1 VAELPDE
8 TAYYCE
14 SGVIVTPKGSIRQEY
29 QINEDD
35 LETAKEKTESLQIA
49 AAKHTD

>member
-1 VAELPDE
+1 VAESSDE

-14 SGVIVTPKGSIRQEY
+14 SGVVVTPEGSTRQEY

-35 LETAKEKTESLQIA
+35 LGTAKEKTESLQIA